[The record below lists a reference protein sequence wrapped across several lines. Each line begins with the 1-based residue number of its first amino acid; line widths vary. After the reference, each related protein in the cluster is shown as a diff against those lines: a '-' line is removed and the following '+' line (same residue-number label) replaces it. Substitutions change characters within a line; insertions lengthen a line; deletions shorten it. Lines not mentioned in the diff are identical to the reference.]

1 MSLSIPIIAEYNG
14 KALDRAIK
22 DFKKLGTAGEKAQF
36 LIKKA
41 AIPAAAA
48 LAGVAAAMGPAIA
61 AASDLEENMS
71 KVNVIF
77 GAGAKSVED
86 FSKTAAKAMGQS
98 ASAVLQAAGTFGTFG
113 KAAGLGG
120 QDLANFSNQFTTLAS
135 DLASFNNTTPEEAIN
150 AIGSALRGEAEP
162 MRKFGVLLNDATL
175 KAEAMALGIYSGSG
189 ALTDQQK
196 ILAAQSAIYK
206 QTADAQGDFDRTSDG
221 LANTSRIL
229 KAQMDNLQASIGKGL
244 LPIVQKVLPV
254 VQKFADWATKNP
266 QAFLA
271 IAAAIT
277 GISIA
282 ILAVNI
288 AAKLGT
294 FGLIAT
300 AVAALVVGIIY
311 AYNKFDTFRTIVNG
325 VLNGL
330 IRGFEIFANSWIN
343 TINVIIRAMN
353 LINPFSDIPS
363 LQNISLGRIG
373 GGDGGGGMGAA
384 YDAMESARAKSLG
397 GTASIPSMP
406 SPTAPLSGGR
416 GGGSGGGGSQGPG
429 FSGGGLSYGGGVD
442 VRGFNPFPDFNSIQ
456 PGVTINVAGG
466 ISTSAEIGKSVVDAL
481 TQYTQVYGPLDLAVR

>member
-1 MSLSIPIIAEYNG
+1 MTLSIPIIAEYNG

-271 IAAAIT
+271 IAGAIT
-277 GISIA
+277 AISVA
-282 ILAVNI
+282 ILAVNFAMALNPFTAI
-288 AAKLGT
+288 AAG
-294 FGLIAT
+294 
-300 AVAALVVGIIY
+300 VAALVVGIIY

-343 TINVIIRAMN
+343 TINVIIRGMN
-353 LINPFSDIPS
+353 LLNPFTDIPS
-363 LQNISLGRIG
+363 LPTLSLGRIG
-373 GGDGGGGMGAA
+373 GGGGGGMGAA
-384 YDAMESARAKSLG
+384 YDAMELARAKSLG

-406 SPTAPLSGGR
+406 SPTAPLSGGGGG

-429 FSGGGLSYGGGVD
+429 FSGGIVNALTTFGNAERIAA
-442 VRGFNPFPDFNSIQ
+442 RGNAIT
-456 PGVTINVAGG
+456 VNVAGG

-481 TQYTQVYGPLDLAVR
+481 TQYTQVYGPLNLAIRQ